1 MTSETTPKNA
11 EAEAGPSDEAAVDEA
26 SAPAKPQ
33 LPAPGR
39 TQVVDEAAQEEAAEE
54 RAEGGGYN

>member
-1 MTSETTPKNA
+1 MTSETTPKNVEP
-11 EAEAGPSDEAAVDEA
+11 EAVPSEEAAVDKA

-33 LPAPGR
+33 PPAPGR
-39 TQVVDEAAQEEAAEE
+39 TQIVDEAAQEEAAEE

>member
-1 MTSETTPKNA
+1 MTSETILGNVEPETV
-11 EAEAGPSDEAAVDEA
+11 PSDGTAPDDAL
-26 SAPAKPQ
+26 APAKPSS
-33 LPAPGR
+33 PDR

>member
-1 MTSETTPKNA
+1 MMSDRNPGNA
-11 EAEAGPSDEAAVDEA
+11 EAKAVPNDGTAPDDA
-26 SAPAKPQ
+26 SAPAKPS
-33 LPAPGR
+33 PPGR